1 MNYEQ
6 IQSSTLIVLRYVFN
20 DMLIKSEQSYGTKAS
35 KLSFMEYFD
44 VPLIIVERLY
54 KVLFNSKE
62 YFTFTLFKD
71 KMTSLLNNDNDNFI
85 YKTVFNIYDFN
96 NDDLIDNDDINIIAM
111 NIRSYIHFTKNTSY
125 SILKQHLH
133 KLNNALYITN
143 SSNIK
148 INYSEFKDTII
159 KRNSDCFVLVFYWI
173 EIIIKRILY
182 ISNHICN
189 NNNNV
194 KENEMYMNKLKTI
207 SFAKDN
213 FGLYD
218 NKHEK
223 KLNINLNE
231 TYSRNNRKG
240 GVYNV
245 KLNLKHS
252 PQQHSVKLSSLKTI
266 GDSSLGATMNTKL
279 KLLTS
284 NTPYKHKMLK
294 LNSSSNRKALS
305 PTSTITQYININY
318 NSSGSNNSSTNHFTQ
333 MCSSVN
339 FSPHKV
345 SLPKFKI
352 NNIGNTISNRN
363 MLYLTIKDNH
373 NKSHSNNNKNNNK
386 CVSKDVHTQVKNTLY
401 GKFKLNSMNKRKT
414 KRIALNIKTDV
425 GNYSKYTS
433 GNNNNKLK
441 INHQKTKTNQNTF
454 NNTYGLSTN
463 ATTPNQPSPSTK
475 HLSFVSS
482 NNNNNIINTVSM
494 THHYDYSF
502 FLFLNG
508 TFTQYF
514 FYIINDIL
522 FYSSNKTFPEGII
535 NLTNTYYKINSTKT
549 HKKEPINFESIILI
563 HNVSN
568 TYLYFDDKDSFSF
581 LTTYIEDNNNIFH
594 NSNILHKYKLDIL
607 IGEGKYSQIYKC
619 IELTSITTTHNTK
632 PTTCKEY
639 AVKILKKS
647 LLEKVDYEAMR
658 HEIQVM
664 QCLSYEQTN
673 HNIITYINHGETND
687 TVYILMHFIP
697 YNDIKKHII
706 NATLTIKHIKNII
719 TQLCYIITYLHSKG
733 IIHRDIKPDNI
744 LYDIKTNKITLIDF
758 GLSRFLGKGETI
770 PNEPFG
776 TLGYAAPEILNG
788 IPYSFEVDVFS
799 IGVLLYSVL
808 YGMMPFDDDNED
820 EIYEKTIKCKVN
832 YYGKEGLYKKLI
844 QNILVKD
851 VTKRYNIKQ
860 ILQHEWLSCK

>member
-20 DMLIKSEQSYGTKAS
+20 DMLIKSDQSHGTKAS
-35 KLSFMEYFD
+35 KLSFLEYFD

-54 KVLFNSKE
+54 KVLFNSKD

-71 KMTSLLNNDNDNFI
+71 KMTSLLNNDNDNYI
-85 YKTVFNIYDFN
+85 YRTVFNIYDFN
-96 NDDLIDNDDINIIAM
+96 NDDLIDNDDINLIAM

-133 KLNNALYITN
+133 KLNNSLYITN
-143 SSNIK
+143 PSNTK
-148 INYSEFKDTII
+148 TNYSEFKDTITR
-159 KRNSDCFVLVFYWI
+159 RNSDCFVLVFYWI

-182 ISNHICN
+182 ISNHICSN
-189 NNNNV
+189 G
-194 KENEMYMNKLKTI
+194 KESETYMNKLKMI
-207 SFAKDN
+207 SFAKDS

-218 NKHEK
+218 RHDK
-223 KLNINLNE
+223 KLNLNLNE
-231 TYSRNNRKG
+231 TYSRNNRNG
-240 GVYNV
+240 IYNV

-266 GDSSLGATMNTKL
+266 GDSSLGTMNTKL
-279 KLLTS
+279 KLLTT
-284 NTPYKHKMLK
+284 NTPYKHKMVK

-305 PTSTITQYININY
+305 PTSTITQYINVNY
-318 NSSGSNNSSTNHFTQ
+318 NSNNGSNNNSSNNHFTQ
-333 MCSSVN
+333 ICSSVN

-345 SLPKFKI
+345 SLPKFKV
-352 NNIGNTISNRN
+352 NTGNTMSNRN
-363 MLYLTIKDNH
+363 MLYLTIKDTH
-373 NKSHSNNNKNNNK
+373 NKSHSNNNNNK
-386 CVSKDVHTQVKNTLY
+386 CVSKDVHAQIKNTLY
-401 GKFKLNSMNKRKT
+401 GKFKLNSMNKRKS

-425 GNYSKYTS
+425 ANYSKYTH
-433 GNNNNKLK
+433 NNNNSNSNKVK

-475 HLSFVSS
+475 HLSFISS
-482 NNNNNIINTVSM
+482 NNNNNINTVSIA
-494 THHYDYSF
+494 HHYDYSF

-522 FYSSNKTFPEGII
+522 FYSSNKAFPEGLI
-535 NLTNTYYKINSTKT
+535 NLTNTYYKVNSTKT
-549 HKKEPINFESIILI
+549 HKKDPITFESIILI

-568 TYLYFDDKDSFSF
+568 IYLYFEDKDSFSF
-581 LTTYIEDNNNIFH
+581 LTTFIEDNNNLFH
-594 NSNILHKYKLDIL
+594 NSNMIHKYKLDTL

-619 IELTSITTTHNTK
+619 IDTTNNTTNTNNTK
-632 PTTCKEY
+632 TINNKEY

-664 QCLSYEQTN
+664 QSLSYEQSN
-673 HNIITYINHGETND
+673 NNIITYINHGETND
-687 TVYILMHFIP
+687 LVYILMHFIP
-697 YNDIKKHII
+697 YNDLKKHIM
-706 NATLTIKHIKNII
+706 NATLTIKHIKTII
-719 TQLCYIITYLHSKG
+719 TQLCYIIAYLHSKG

-758 GLSRFLGKGETI
+758 GLSRFLGKGESI

-788 IPYSFEVDVFS
+788 IPYSFEVDIFS

-808 YGMMPFDDDNED
+808 YGIMPFDDDNED

-851 VTKRYNIKQ
+851 VTKRYSIKQ